1 MKKIFIYFLSALAIT
16 NMASCVNYN
25 DATTAVSVN
34 VQVVAPEE
42 FVNKGDFSGQTVTI
56 TNKNNQSKQAITD
69 ASGIATFDNIIPDVY
84 SISTSWYVT
93 EDTYKQLT
101 GKEIKDQFAVVSGSA
116 LNELIKDDDEIKVKS
131 NLVIAKALVIGKIY
145 YAGAK
150 DDNNKNYLHARYIEI
165 YNQSN
170 EPVNVKGL
178 YIGLVESNSTPAYTL
193 EQLHSEYNDSV
204 VMLKQIFQI
213 PTDKDYMVEPGG
225 TVLLTNSAI
234 DHSTNGASS
243 QPNLLTADF
252 EAKDEKGKTVNNPAV
267 KGLNLIYT
275 NTSGLSYMNILQSGP
290 SSIVIFRTDANIND
304 WPVVYNYGKT
314 KGTQQIA
321 MPKRFIIDA
330 VEILK
335 YKATGVETANKRF
348 YNDLD
353 AGYTNINSTTGYT
366 GEVVYRKTSTRKGK
380 DGHKILQD
388 TNNSSDDFKVSTT
401 IKIREYDD

>member
-1 MKKIFIYFLSALAIT
+1 
-16 NMASCVNYN
+16 MASCVNYN

-56 TNKNNQSKQAITD
+56 TNKNNQSKQSITD
-69 ASGIATFDNIIPDVY
+69 ASGIATFDDIIPDVY

-116 LNELIKDDDEIKVKS
+116 LNELIKGDDEIKVKS

-213 PTDKDYMVEPGG
+213 PTDQDYMVEPGG

-252 EAKDEKGKTVNNPAV
+252 EAKDEKGKTMNNPAV

-275 NTSGLSYMNILQSGP
+275 NTSGLSYMNILQGGP
-290 SSIVIFRTDANIND
+290 SSIVIFRTDADTND

-314 KGTQQIA
+314 KGTQQKA

-353 AGYTNINSTTGYT
+353 AGYTNITHPTGYT
-366 GEVVYRKTSTRKGK
+366 GEIVYRKTSTRKGK

>member
-56 TNKNNQSKQAITD
+56 TNKNNQSKQSITD
-69 ASGIATFDNIIPDVY
+69 VSGIATFDDIIPDVY

-116 LNELIKDDDEIKVKS
+116 LNELIKGDDEIKVKS

-213 PTDKDYMVEPGG
+213 PTDHDYMVEPGG

-275 NTSGLSYMNILQSGP
+275 NTGGLSYMNILQSGP

>member
-42 FVNKGDFSGQTVTI
+42 FTKTGDLSGQIVTL
-56 TNKNNQSKQAITD
+56 TNNNKQSQQAITD
-69 ASGIATFDNIIPDVY
+69 ANGIATFDDIIPDVY

-101 GKEIKDQFAVVSGSA
+101 GKDIKDQFAVVSGSA
-116 LNELIKDDDEIKVKS
+116 LNELIKGDDEIKVKS

-213 PTDKDYMVEPGG
+213 PTDQDYMVEPGG

-252 EAKDEKGKTVNNPAV
+252 EAKDEKGKTINNPAV

-314 KGTQQIA
+314 KGTQQKA

>member
-1 MKKIFIYFLSALAIT
+1 MV
-16 NMASCVNYN
+16 SCVNYN

-69 ASGIATFDNIIPDVY
+69 ASGIATFDDIIPDVY

-116 LNELIKDDDEIKVKS
+116 LNELIKGDDEIKVKS

-213 PTDKDYMVEPGG
+213 PTDQDYMVEPGG

>member
-56 TNKNNQSKQAITD
+56 TNKNNQSKQSITD
-69 ASGIATFDNIIPDVY
+69 VSGIATFDDIIPDVY

-116 LNELIKDDDEIKVKS
+116 LNELIKGDDEIKVKS

-213 PTDKDYMVEPGG
+213 PTDHDYMVEPGG

-275 NTSGLSYMNILQSGP
+275 NTGGLSYMNILQSGP
-290 SSIVIFRTDANIND
+290 SSIVIFRTDADTND

>member
-1 MKKIFIYFLSALAIT
+1 
-16 NMASCVNYN
+16 MASCVNYN

-42 FVNKGDFSGQTVTI
+42 FTKTGDLSGQIVTL
-56 TNKNNQSKQAITD
+56 TNNNKQSQQAITD
-69 ASGIATFDNIIPDVY
+69 ANGIATFDDIIPDVY

-101 GKEIKDQFAVVSGSA
+101 GKDIKDQFAVVSGSA
-116 LNELIKDDDEIKVKS
+116 LNELIKGDDEIKVKS

-213 PTDKDYMVEPGG
+213 PTDQDYMVEPGG

-252 EAKDEKGKTVNNPAV
+252 EAKDEKGKTINNPAV

-314 KGTQQIA
+314 KGTQQKA

>member
-1 MKKIFIYFLSALAIT
+1 
-16 NMASCVNYN
+16 
-25 DATTAVSVN
+25 
-34 VQVVAPEE
+34 
-42 FVNKGDFSGQTVTI
+42 
-56 TNKNNQSKQAITD
+56 
-69 ASGIATFDNIIPDVY
+69 
-84 SISTSWYVT
+84 
-93 EDTYKQLT
+93 
-101 GKEIKDQFAVVSGSA
+101 
-116 LNELIKDDDEIKVKS
+116 
-131 NLVIAKALVIGKIY
+131 
-145 YAGAK
+145 
-150 DDNNKNYLHARYIEI
+150 
-165 YNQSN
+165 
-170 EPVNVKGL
+170 
-178 YIGLVESNSTPAYTL
+178 
-193 EQLHSEYNDSV
+193 
-204 VMLKQIFQI
+204 MLKQIFQI
-213 PTDKDYMVEPGG
+213 PTDQDYMVEPGG

-290 SSIVIFRTDANIND
+290 SSIVIFRTDADTND

-314 KGTQQIA
+314 KGTQQKA

-353 AGYTNINSTTGYT
+353 AGYTNITHPTGYT
-366 GEVVYRKTSTRKGK
+366 GEIVYRKTSTRKGK

>member
-1 MKKIFIYFLSALAIT
+1 
-16 NMASCVNYN
+16 
-25 DATTAVSVN
+25 
-34 VQVVAPEE
+34 
-42 FVNKGDFSGQTVTI
+42 
-56 TNKNNQSKQAITD
+56 
-69 ASGIATFDNIIPDVY
+69 
-84 SISTSWYVT
+84 
-93 EDTYKQLT
+93 
-101 GKEIKDQFAVVSGSA
+101 
-116 LNELIKDDDEIKVKS
+116 
-131 NLVIAKALVIGKIY
+131 
-145 YAGAK
+145 
-150 DDNNKNYLHARYIEI
+150 
-165 YNQSN
+165 
-170 EPVNVKGL
+170 
-178 YIGLVESNSTPAYTL
+178 
-193 EQLHSEYNDSV
+193 
-204 VMLKQIFQI
+204 
-213 PTDKDYMVEPGG
+213 MVEPGG

-252 EAKDEKGKTVNNPAV
+252 EAKDEKGKTMNNPAV

-275 NTSGLSYMNILQSGP
+275 NTSGLSYMNILQGGP

-353 AGYTNINSTTGYT
+353 AGYTNITHPTGYT
-366 GEVVYRKTSTRKGK
+366 GEIVYRKTSTRKGK

>member
-1 MKKIFIYFLSALAIT
+1 
-16 NMASCVNYN
+16 MASCVNYN

-56 TNKNNQSKQAITD
+56 TNKNNQSKQSITD
-69 ASGIATFDNIIPDVY
+69 VSGIATFDDIIPDVY

-116 LNELIKDDDEIKVKS
+116 LNELIKGDDEIKVKS

-213 PTDKDYMVEPGG
+213 PTDHDYMVEPGG

>member
-1 MKKIFIYFLSALAIT
+1 
-16 NMASCVNYN
+16 MASCVNYN

-56 TNKNNQSKQAITD
+56 TNKNNQSKQSITD
-69 ASGIATFDNIIPDVY
+69 ASGIATFDDIIPDVY

-116 LNELIKDDDEIKVKS
+116 LNELIKGDDEIKVKS

-213 PTDKDYMVEPGG
+213 PTDQDYMVEPGG

-234 DHSTNGASS
+234 DHSTNGANT

-353 AGYTNINSTTGYT
+353 AGYTNITHPTGYT
-366 GEVVYRKTSTRKGK
+366 GEIVYRKTSTRKGK

>member
-1 MKKIFIYFLSALAIT
+1 
-16 NMASCVNYN
+16 MASCVNYN

-56 TNKNNQSKQAITD
+56 TNKNNQSKQSITD
-69 ASGIATFDNIIPDVY
+69 VSGIATFDDIIPDVY

-116 LNELIKDDDEIKVKS
+116 LNELIKGDDEIKVKS

-150 DDNNKNYLHARYIEI
+150 DDNNKNYLHARYVELF
-165 YNQSN
+165 NQSD

-213 PTDKDYMVEPGG
+213 PTDQDYMVEPGG

-290 SSIVIFRTDANIND
+290 SSIVIFRTDADTND

-314 KGTQQIA
+314 KGTQQKA

-353 AGYTNINSTTGYT
+353 AGYTNITHPTGYT
-366 GEVVYRKTSTRKGK
+366 GEIVYRKTSTRKGK

>member
-1 MKKIFIYFLSALAIT
+1 
-16 NMASCVNYN
+16 MASCVNYN

-42 FVNKGDFSGQTVTI
+42 FTKPGDLSGQIVTL
-56 TNKNNQSKQAITD
+56 TNNNKQSQQAITD
-69 ASGIATFDNIIPDVY
+69 ASGIATFDDIIPDVY

-116 LNELIKDDDEIKVKS
+116 LNELIKGDDEIKVKS

-213 PTDKDYMVEPGG
+213 PTDHDYMVEPGG

-234 DHSTNGASS
+234 DHSTNGANS

>member
-1 MKKIFIYFLSALAIT
+1 
-16 NMASCVNYN
+16 MASCVNYN

-56 TNKNNQSKQAITD
+56 TNKNNQSKQSITD
-69 ASGIATFDNIIPDVY
+69 ASGIATFDDIIPDVY

-116 LNELIKDDDEIKVKS
+116 LNELIKGDDEIKVKS

-213 PTDKDYMVEPGG
+213 PTDQDYMVEPGG

-314 KGTQQIA
+314 KGTQQKA

-353 AGYTNINSTTGYT
+353 AGYTNITSPTGYT
-366 GEVVYRKTSTRKGK
+366 GEIVYRKTSTRKGK

>member
-1 MKKIFIYFLSALAIT
+1 
-16 NMASCVNYN
+16 MASCVNYN

-69 ASGIATFDNIIPDVY
+69 ANGIATFNDIIPDVY

-116 LNELIKDDDEIKVKS
+116 LNELIKGDDEIKVKS

-213 PTDKDYMVEPGG
+213 PTDQDYMVEPGG

-252 EAKDEKGKTVNNPAV
+252 EAKDEKGKTMNNPAV

-275 NTSGLSYMNILQSGP
+275 NTGGLSYMNILQSGP

-304 WPVVYNYGKT
+304 WPVVYNYGKAN
-314 KGTQQIA
+314 GTQQKA

-353 AGYTNINSTTGYT
+353 AGYTNITHPTGYT
-366 GEVVYRKTSTRKGK
+366 GEIVYRKTSTRKGK

>member
-1 MKKIFIYFLSALAIT
+1 MKKIFIFFLSALAIT

-42 FVNKGDFSGQTVTI
+42 FTKPGDLSGQIVTL
-56 TNKNNQSKQAITD
+56 TNNNKQSQQAITD
-69 ASGIATFDNIIPDVY
+69 ANGTATFNDIIPDVY
-84 SISTSWYVT
+84 TLSTSWNITSDEYS
-93 EDTYKQLT
+93 ELT
-101 GKEIKDQFAVVSGSA
+101 GDDVVNNGAVISGSI
-116 LNELIKDDDEIKVKS
+116 LNQLIAGESTIDLATQLSINRS
-131 NLVIAKALVIGKIY
+131 LVIGKVY
-145 YAGAK
+145 FAGAK
-150 DDNNKNYLHARYIEI
+150 DDNNKNYLHARYVELF
-165 YNQSN
+165 NQSD

-213 PTDKDYMVEPGG
+213 PTDQDYMVEPGG

-275 NTSGLSYMNILQSGP
+275 NTGGLSYMNILQSGP

>member
-1 MKKIFIYFLSALAIT
+1 
-16 NMASCVNYN
+16 MASCVNYN

-42 FVNKGDFSGQTVTI
+42 LANRGNIFGQIVTLTNNNK
-56 TNKNNQSKQAITD
+56 QSQQAITD
-69 ASGIATFDNIIPDVY
+69 ANGIATFNDIIPDVY

-116 LNELIKDDDEIKVKS
+116 LNELIKGDDEIKVKS

-213 PTDKDYMVEPGG
+213 PTDQDYMVEPGG

-290 SSIVIFRTDANIND
+290 SSIVIFRTDADTND